1 MSAPATPAV
10 PPPMRN
16 YSAFDTQLT
25 HQALNMRLFLRLL
38 KWAKPYRMT
47 LIVSAVLIIIGSV
60 LSTLTPVLQN
70 RIIVDEILAPGAA
83 ASARAVAAVADVA
96 VDAADT
102 APQAVLVPQAALA
115 PVANNPADAPTAA
128 PEGLPH
134 TARELPHYG
143 LLTFLNWLT
152 EHTSLR
158 PLSVAVCMYIAMFVA
173 QTLIGVAQQLLLTSG
188 ALKTLR
194 DLRIDLFASLERKPA
209 SFYDHVAVGRVM
221 TRVTNDVENLFELLV
236 GFVGRAG
243 ILCPFFLSL
252 AIMLDYSFFLTSIGL
267 VMIPI
272 TAASTFLFRYLMR
285 RIFRLIRDSVSAL
298 NQYMQEDLIGIEV
311 VQLCGR
317 EEANAAEYRRLNSA
331 NRDYE
336 YRSINYEVV
345 FETFNMNLAS
355 IASVCLLWFG
365 GGEVVQQSISLGVL
379 LLFNQYLTMMVMP
392 IESVGR
398 FFNTLFR
405 AMASGERIFQALDWD
420 ERLHEPDKPVRL
432 PERLRGEVE
441 FKNARFGYA
450 EGDKVLRGVSFHIA
464 PGEKLAIVGPT
475 GSGKSTIIRLLAR
488 FYDFDDD
495 MIFLDG
501 VDVNRIASSDLRKRV
516 GVVLQDFHIFS
527 GTVAENISLNNPEIS
542 TERVRWAARAVNA
555 DRFIR
560 ELPDGYDTELA
571 QRGHNLSQGQQQ
583 LIAFARVLAADPE
596 ILVLD
601 EATSSIDTGTE
612 LVIQDALRKLTEGRT
627 SIIIAHRLQTIQECD
642 RVLVLHN
649 GTVKEIGT
657 HEELIDRGG
666 IYHTLNEL
674 QFQDSKMA
682 AELSGED
689 PAEKSRRHWVDPS
702 GEDEDVS
709 FSETDPRIQIGGGS
723 IMRE

>member
-1 MSAPATPAV
+1 
-10 PPPMRN
+10 MRN
-16 YSAFDTQLT
+16 YSAFDAQLT
-25 HQALNMRLFLRLL
+25 HRALNMRLFWRLL
-38 KWAKPYRMT
+38 KWAKPYRAT
-47 LIVSAVLIIIGSV
+47 LVISAFLIIICSAF
-60 LSTLTPVLQN
+60 STLTPVLQN
-70 RIIVDEILAPGAA
+70 RIIVDEILQPGAA
-83 ASARAVAAVADVA
+83 ASGAAIQGVLM
-96 VDAADT
+96 DT
-102 APQAVLVPQAALA
+102 ALVAEPAAS
-115 PVANNPADAPTAA
+115 PADNEGMEEAA
-128 PEGLPH
+128 AE
-134 TARELPHYG
+134 ADELPHYG
-143 LLTFLNWLT
+143 LLTLLNWLT
-152 EHTSLR
+152 NTLALG
-158 PLSVAVCMYIAMFVA
+158 PLEVAVGMYVLMFVC
-173 QTLIGVAQQLLLTSG
+173 QTLIGVVQQLLLTSG

-221 TRVTNDVENLFELLV
+221 TRVTNDVENLFDLLV

-285 RIFRLIRDSVSAL
+285 KTFRLIRDSVSAL

-311 VQLCGR
+311 VQISGR
-317 EEANAAEYRRLNSA
+317 EDANCAEYRRLNRI

-336 YRSINYEVV
+336 YRAINYEVM

-365 GGEVVQQSISLGVL
+365 GGEVVQQAISLGML

-420 ERLHEPDKPVRL
+420 ERLHEPDNPVRL
-432 PERLRGEVE
+432 PARLRGEVE
-441 FKNARFGYA
+441 FRNTRFAYA
-450 EGDKVLRGVSFHIA
+450 GGEDVLHDVSFRIA
-464 PGEKLAIVGPT
+464 AGEKLAIVGPT

-488 FYDFDDD
+488 FYDFDDG

-501 VDVNRIASSDLRKRV
+501 VDVNQIASSDLCKRV

-527 GTVAENISLNNPEIS
+527 GTVEENISLNNPEIT
-542 TERVRWAARAVNA
+542 TERVRWAAKMVHA
-555 DRFIR
+555 DHFIQ
-560 ELPDGYDTELA
+560 ELPNGYETELA
-571 QRGHNLSQGQQQ
+571 ERGHNLSQGQQQ
-583 LIAFARVLAADPE
+583 LLAFARVLASDPE

-612 LVIQDALRKLTEGRT
+612 LIIQEALHKLTAGRT

-642 RVLVLHN
+642 RVLVLHH
-649 GTVKEIGT
+649 GEVKELGT
-657 HEELIDRGG
+657 HDELLALRG
-666 IYHTLNEL
+666 IYYTLNEL
-674 QFQDSKMA
+674 QFQDSKVA
-682 AELSGED
+682 AELAGETG
-689 PAEKSRRHWVDPS
+689 ARERGSRWVDAN
-702 GEDEDVS
+702 ENDDDEVP
-709 FSETDPRIQIGGGS
+709 FPQTDLGGTPPA
-723 IMRE
+723 MRG

>member
-1 MSAPATPAV
+1 MNGNAATAAASEPVVQA
-10 PPPMRN
+10 PPMRN
-16 YSAFDTQLT
+16 YSAFDAQLA
-25 HQALNMRLFLRLL
+25 HRALNMRMFLRLL
-38 KWAKPYRMT
+38 NWAKPYRVT
-47 LIVSAVLIIIGSV
+47 LIVSALLIIVASGF
-60 LSTLTPVLQN
+60 STLTPVLQN
-70 RIIVDEILAPGAA
+70 RIIVDEILKPSAA
-83 ASARAVAAVADVA
+83 ASVAAAQRQ
-96 VDAADT
+96 
-102 APQAVLVPQAALA
+102 QAE
-115 PVANNPADAPTAA
+115 PAAA
-128 PEGLPH
+128 PAPAAVQEPVVP
-134 TARELPHYG
+134 AEELPHYG
-143 LLTFLNWLT
+143 LLTLLNWLT
-152 EHTSLR
+152 DALAVE
-158 PLSVAVCMYIAMFVA
+158 PLLVAVGMYLFMFVF

-194 DLRIDLFASLERKPA
+194 DLRNDLFASLERKPA

-267 VMIPI
+267 AMIPV

-285 RIFRLIRDSVSAL
+285 KIFRLIRDSVSAL

-311 VQLCGR
+311 VQISGR
-317 EEANAAEYRRLNSA
+317 EEANCAEYRRLNRA

-336 YRSINYEVV
+336 YRAINYEVL

-355 IASVCLLWFG
+355 VAAVCLLWFG
-365 GGEVVQQSISLGVL
+365 GGEVVRESISLGVL
-379 LLFNQYLTMMVMP
+379 LLFNQYITMMVMP

-420 ERLHEPDKPVRL
+420 ERLHEPDNPVRL
-432 PERLRGEVE
+432 PARLRGEVE
-441 FKNARFGYA
+441 FRETRFAYA
-450 EGDKVLRGVSFHIA
+450 GGDEVLHGVSFRIA

-488 FYDFDDD
+488 FYDFDDG

-501 VDVNRIASSDLRKRV
+501 MDVNGIASNDLRTRV

-527 GTVAENISLNNPEIS
+527 GTVEENISLNNPQIS
-542 TERVRWAARAVNA
+542 SERVRWAAKVVNA
-555 DRFIR
+555 DRFIQ

-571 QRGHNLSQGQQQ
+571 ERGHNLSQGQQQ
-583 LIAFARVLAADPE
+583 LLAFARVLASDPE

-612 LVIQDALRKLTEGRT
+612 LIIQEALHKLTEGRT

-642 RVLVLHN
+642 RVLVLHH
-649 GTVKEIGT
+649 GVVKELGT
-657 HEELIDRGG
+657 HEELLALKG
-666 IYHTLNEL
+666 IYYTLNEL
-674 QFQDSKMA
+674 QFQDSKVA
-682 AELSGED
+682 AELAGEQQ
-689 PAEKSRRHWVDPS
+689 ERRPDRRWVDTGDS
-702 GEDEDVS
+702 DDEEVP
-709 FSETDPRIQIGGGS
+709 FPQTDMGTTPG
-723 IMRE
+723 MRG